1 MQCGG
6 LEWIDGPL
14 HKHSKDDS
22 RQAIGGLK
30 LEIPLWMIDWWGSN
44 GPPQNF
50 GASFCPPSLTAMWK
64 ASMLELCG
72 HGWVL
77 LRVLIWRLHQVSSQ
91 DHHQKKNL
99 ATTSIILFS
108 FFFFFPQHLFC
119 PHVRLEQRH
128 EPLLTMEYWGEKQG
142 VCALLEPRGSRPLSN
157 FNHFGFKS
165 KCHM

>member
-1 MQCGG
+1 MVCYIGMLSKRQKIIWKKPTFWYYRCWHLMQCGG

-99 ATTSIILFS
+99 AMTSIFLFS
-108 FFFFFPQHLFC
+108 FFFCFPQHLF
-119 PHVRLEQRH
+119 
-128 EPLLTMEYWGEKQG
+128 
-142 VCALLEPRGSRPLSN
+142 ALMSASN
-157 FNHFGFKS
+157 ND
-165 KCHM
+165 MNLY